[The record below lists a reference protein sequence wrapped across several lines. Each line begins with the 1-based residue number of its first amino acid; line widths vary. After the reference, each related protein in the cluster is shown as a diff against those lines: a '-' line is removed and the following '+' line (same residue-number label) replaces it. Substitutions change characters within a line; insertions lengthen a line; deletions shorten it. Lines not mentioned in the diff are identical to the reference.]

1 MKMGA
6 LSIQGSGRASLTMSH
21 SDRDLGE
28 GREGA
33 MHNLGRECSSKGN
46 SKCEGLRQVWVLTC
60 LRPVRRPELQK

>member
-6 LSIQGSGRASLTMSH
+6 LSIQGSGRASLTISH
-21 SDRDLGE
+21 LDRDLGE

-33 MHNLGRECSSKGN
+33 MHNLGRECSPGN

-60 LRPVRRPELQK
+60 LRPELQK